1 MKFRKII
8 DHFLENYTN
17 EELIKFEKELHES
30 IETEMVHEFNSGI
43 ISYNQLKNYQK
54 LGYDSPLLYS
64 D

>member
-30 IETEMVHEFNSGI
+30 IEREMVHEFNSGI
-43 ISYNQLKNYQK
+43 I
-54 LGYDSPLLYS
+54 
-64 D
+64 